1 MGMPMGPIVYSLCFI
16 LEIQKP
22 RRTPHAHALALATRA
37 RARALVTPHERALPG
52 DLSNSRA
59 ELENLVEDAVV
70 RAPVYCAWRDFRPCF
85 PPPRSLFCLSI
96 IFLSSRR
103 FFVA

>member
-22 RRTPHAHALALATRA
+22 RRTRTHLHLPRTSTSTCHAA
-37 RARALVTPHERALPG
+37 RALPG

-59 ELENLVEDAVV
+59 ELENLVEEAVV